1 MGGKTVK
8 CSLTISVLI
17 SVHVERVR
25 PSLVI
30 STSSASFFSLSAV
43 AHHRQKSERAMGMA
57 GEGETERPGAP
68 GKLEEEDGGERKRR
82 AHEGYKYI
90 IISYTARIFVKYAK
104 RFFFF
109 LVNLSL
115 SLSRSRTHAL
125 SLFLSIS
132 LVRRVGIIDLY
143 FFFFPFSS
151 FCYRFI
157 Y

>member
-1 MGGKTVK
+1 
-8 CSLTISVLI
+8 
-17 SVHVERVR
+17 
-25 PSLVI
+25 
-30 STSSASFFSLSAV
+30 
-43 AHHRQKSERAMGMA
+43 MGMA

-68 GKLEEEDGGERKRR
+68 GRLEKEDGGERKRR

-104 RFFFF
+104 RFFLLSRQSFS
-109 LVNLSL
+109 LSLALAHTLSL
-115 SLSRSRTHAL
+115 SF
-125 SLFLSIS
+125 SLS